1 MKLHL
6 ADAAGLNLFTGYGEN
21 YVEINQ
27 QRHENSLI
35 VLPGMIVKDWNIASF
50 EHLTTMHFEFLVDL
64 KPEIV
69 LLGTGVKLRFPA
81 PALTRALITAQI
93 GLEVMDTAAA
103 CRTYN
108 ILAAEG
114 RKVAAALLL

>member
-1 MKLHL
+1 LKLHL
-6 ADAAGLNLFTGYGEN
+6 ADAAGLNLFTGCGEN

-27 QRHENSLI
+27 QRYENSLI
-35 VLPGMIVKDWNIASF
+35 VLPGMIVKHWEINGF
-50 EHLTTMHFEFLVDL
+50 EDLTAVHFGFLADL

-69 LLGTGVKLRFPA
+69 LLGTGIKLRFPA
-81 PALTRALITAQI
+81 PILTRALITAQI